1 LNFRKR
7 RATVLKNIVSNGSVK
22 LKNKCFKEFQK
33 IMKKISVLAVS
44 LFLMTFLA
52 VSASAQTG
60 QGKIAVINTYAF
72 GAEKEGITKYIS
84 AVNTLNAEFKPLNT
98 ELTTMQ
104 TKLQTLATEIDN
116 INKLLK
122 SNPKAVDEKSAQA
135 KVDEAEKLQ
144 RDIKFKQEEGKA
156 RFEKR
161 QQAVLGPVLDD
172 IYKAVQE
179 FAKQK
184 GYMMILDGAK
194 LEESGILVGITDAAD
209 ITKEFV
215 TFYNARPAATAATA
229 TPK

>member
-1 LNFRKR
+1 
-7 RATVLKNIVSNGSVK
+7 
-22 LKNKCFKEFQK
+22 
-33 IMKKISVLAVS
+33 MKMIRVFAVG
-44 LFLMTFLA
+44 LLLTAFLA
-52 VSASAQTG
+52 VSSFAQAAPAG

-72 GAEKEGITKYIS
+72 GDEKAGITKYIS
-84 AVNTLNAEFKPLNT
+84 AVNALNTEFKPLND
-98 ELTTMQ
+98 ELKGMQ
-104 TKLQTLATEIDN
+104 TKLQGLATEIEN
-116 INKLLK
+116 LRKLVA

-156 RFEKR
+156 RFDKR

-184 GYMMILDGAK
+184 GYMMILDGGK
-194 LEESGILVGITDAAD
+194 LEESGILVGLTETAD

-215 TFYNARPAATAATA
+215 TFYNARPATTATTA